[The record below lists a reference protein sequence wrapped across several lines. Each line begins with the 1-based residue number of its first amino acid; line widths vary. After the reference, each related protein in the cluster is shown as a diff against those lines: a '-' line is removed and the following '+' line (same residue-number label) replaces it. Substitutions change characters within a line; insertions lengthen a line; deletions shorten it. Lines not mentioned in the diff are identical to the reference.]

1 MMFENP
7 YEEKL
12 RELRDGTL
20 DELLVEQADFLTF
33 REAWLKCE
41 DRTAFVG
48 EAGLN
53 GKIIYR
59 YQKNQPPTV
68 E

>member
-1 MMFENP
+1 MVENP
-7 YEEKL
+7 YEGQLQQL
-12 RELRDGTL
+12 RSGDLSEII
-20 DELLVEQADFLTF
+20 VEQAEFLIF

-53 GKIIYR
+53 GRIIYR
-59 YQKNQPPTV
+59 YQKNQG
-68 E
+68 